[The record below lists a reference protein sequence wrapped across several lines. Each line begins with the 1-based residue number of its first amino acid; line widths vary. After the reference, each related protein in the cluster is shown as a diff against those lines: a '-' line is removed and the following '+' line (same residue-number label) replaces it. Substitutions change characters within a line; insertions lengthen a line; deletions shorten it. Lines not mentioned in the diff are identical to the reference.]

1 MARSG
6 AQSYRYQ
13 FDNLPEDRW
22 EGVFDL
28 DFEALLHSVEVRQ
41 FASGQKFAL
50 SHANLKRAIEEQK
63 EKYREF
69 ITLPEDINILE
80 ARREHICPS
89 PLCKLCKCK
98 SVKVYL
104 FVCKLRDKDMTT
116 FVYDC
121 NCKHDCVGFA
131 FCRL

>member
-28 DFEALLHSVEVRQ
+28 DFEALLHSVKVCQ

-63 EKYREF
+63 EKYESSS
-69 ITLPEDINILE
+69 P
-80 ARREHICPS
+80 CPRTS
-89 PLCKLCKCK
+89 ISLRQGGSTSSHLLYVNYV
-98 SVKVYL
+98 SVKV
-104 FVCKLRDKDMTT
+104 
-116 FVYDC
+116 
-121 NCKHDCVGFA
+121 
-131 FCRL
+131 